1 MATIINS
8 RSPFFV
14 KVENASLG
22 NVTLRLYI
30 YEGSKKTSPDSS
42 DLKYT
47 ISKSS
52 IENNDYVVFEIS
64 ELVRDYINVKYDGEY
79 DSYSLWVMF
88 DVDVSSS
95 AGDEIF
101 GWTSTPSDLQNI
113 LAASGTA
120 TGTSTNKL
128 IDSSASFTSTV
139 QVGDIAVEDQSGFF
153 ATVTSVDSNTTLTL
167 DDNIYQ
173 SGSGYFIYRR
183 SYFNMIATEGYGY
196 FEEGINPEPSTG
208 LLQSNLIA
216 YRPEDGSINIP
227 IFAGGTNSLA
237 FYNNGELVRTQTISD
252 NDNTDQK
259 IQYIASSGNSDSAT
273 YEERV
278 LESGGTFEDSVC
290 LQRFLNSIDV
300 GAFDEVWVNYDTGTT
315 FTGTSNTST
324 EDTKTAIIKI
334 KTLECS
340 KYEPVRV
347 TFVNKFG
354 ALQDIWFDKKSMESI
369 QTKTE
374 SYKAS
379 VVDFANLTYNTNAH
393 QMRTLNLMGNES
405 IILNTGFIDDS
416 YNEVIRQLMLSE
428 QIWMTRLTDT
438 EELVLPLKA
447 KTQSVQYKTHIN
459 DKLVNY
465 TIEFDMAF
473 DKINNIR

>member
-1 MATIINS
+1 MATIINT

-14 KVENASLG
+14 KASNANLESAYIG
-22 NVTLRLYI
+22 IYI
-30 YEGSKKTSPDSS
+30 YEGAYQSIPTPS

-47 ISKSS
+47 ITKSE
-52 IENNDYVVFEIS
+52 IETNNYVVFEIG
-64 ELVRDYINVKYDGEY
+64 ELIRDYIDIKYDGEY
-79 DSYSLWVMF
+79 DSYCVWVRTTVVMF
-88 DVDVSSS
+88 DS
-95 AGDEIF
+95 AGSPI
-101 GWTSTPSDLQNI
+101 GG
-113 LAASGTA
+113 A
-120 TGTSTNKL
+120 
-128 IDSSASFTSTV
+128 
-139 QVGDIAVEDQSGFF
+139 
-153 ATVTSVDSNTTLTL
+153 SNT
-167 DDNIYQ
+167 DY
-173 SGSGYFIYRR
+173 
-183 SYFNMIATEGYGY
+183 IATEGYGY
-196 FEEGINPEPSTG
+196 FEEGINPEPSRG

-227 IFAGGTNSLA
+227 IFAEGTNSLA

-252 NDNTDQK
+252 NDNTNQK

-278 LESGGTFEDSVC
+278 LEGGGTFEDSVC

-354 ALQDIWFDKKSMESI
+354 ALQDIWFDKKSTDSI

-379 VVDFANLTYNTNAH
+379 VVDLANLSYNTNAH
-393 QMRTLNLMGNES
+393 QSRTLNLMGNES
-405 IILNTGFIDDS
+405 VVLNTGFVDES

-428 QIWMTRLTDT
+428 QIWMTKLTD

-447 KTQSVQYKTHIN
+447 RTQSLQYKKHVN

>member
-22 NVTLRLYI
+22 NVTLKLYI

-64 ELVRDYINVKYDGEY
+64 ELIRDYINVKYDGEY

-88 DVDVSSS
+88 DVDVTS
-95 AGDEIF
+95 AVGDEIF

-167 DDNIYQ
+167 DDDIYQ

-252 NDNTDQK
+252 NDNTNQK

-273 YEERV
+273 YKERV
-278 LESGGTFEDSVC
+278 LEDGGTFEDSVC
-290 LQRFLNSIDV
+290 LQRFLRFCNV
-300 GAFDEVWVNYDTGTT
+300 
-315 FTGTSNTST
+315 
-324 EDTKTAIIKI
+324 
-334 KTLECS
+334 
-340 KYEPVRV
+340 
-347 TFVNKFG
+347 
-354 ALQDIWFDKKSMESI
+354 
-369 QTKTE
+369 
-374 SYKAS
+374 
-379 VVDFANLTYNTNAH
+379 
-393 QMRTLNLMGNES
+393 
-405 IILNTGFIDDS
+405 
-416 YNEVIRQLMLSE
+416 
-428 QIWMTRLTDT
+428 
-438 EELVLPLKA
+438 
-447 KTQSVQYKTHIN
+447 
-459 DKLVNY
+459 
-465 TIEFDMAF
+465 
-473 DKINNIR
+473 

>member
-1 MATIINS
+1 MATIINA

-14 KVENASLG
+14 KASNANLASAYIG
-22 NVTLRLYI
+22 IYI
-30 YEGSKKTSPDSS
+30 YEGAYQLNPTSS

-47 ISKSS
+47 ITKSE
-52 IENNDYVVFEIS
+52 IETNNYVVFEIG
-64 ELVRDYINVKYDGEY
+64 ELIRDYIDIKYDGEY
-79 DSYSLWVMF
+79 DSYCVWVRTTVVMY
-88 DVDVSSS
+88 D
-95 AGDEIF
+95 
-101 GWTSTPSDLQNI
+101 STGSPI
-113 LAASGTA
+113 GGA
-120 TGTSTNKL
+120 
-128 IDSSASFTSTV
+128 
-139 QVGDIAVEDQSGFF
+139 
-153 ATVTSVDSNTTLTL
+153 SNT
-167 DDNIYQ
+167 DY
-173 SGSGYFIYRR
+173 
-183 SYFNMIATEGYGY
+183 IATEGYGY
-196 FEEGINPEPSTG
+196 FEEGINPEPSRG

-227 IFAGGTNSLA
+227 IFAEGTNSLA

-252 NDNTDQK
+252 DDNTNQK

-278 LESGGTFEDSVC
+278 LEDGGTFEDSVC

-300 GAFDEVWVNYDTGTT
+300 GAFDEVWVGTDS
-315 FTGTSNTST
+315 GT
-324 EDTKTAIIKI
+324 EIIKV

-340 KYEPVRV
+340 KYEPIRV

-354 ALQDIWFDKKSMESI
+354 ALQDIWFDKKSMEAI

-379 VVDFANLTYNTNAH
+379 VVDLANLTYNTNAH
-393 QMRTLNLMGNES
+393 QMRTLNLMGNER
-405 IILNTGFIDDS
+405 ITLNTGFIDDS

-447 KTQSVQYKTHIN
+447 RTQSVQYKTHIN
-459 DKLVNY
+459 DRLVNY

>member
-14 KVENASLG
+14 KAQDIDLAT
-22 NVTLRLYI
+22 TLLRVYI
-30 YEGSKKTSPDSS
+30 YEGAKQTNPPLS
-42 DLKYT
+42 DVKYSIT
-47 ISKSS
+47 KSV
-52 IENNDYVVFEIS
+52 IETNDYIVFEIG
-64 ELVRDYINVKYDGEY
+64 ELIRDYINVEYDGEY
-79 DSYSLWVMF
+79 DSHCIWVR
-88 DVDVSSS
+88 
-95 AGDEIF
+95 
-101 GWTSTPSDLQNI
+101 
-113 LAASGTA
+113 
-120 TGTSTNKL
+120 
-128 IDSSASFTSTV
+128 
-139 QVGDIAVEDQSGFF
+139 
-153 ATVTSVDSNTTLTL
+153 TSVLRFDE
-167 DDNIYQ
+167 DGIII
-173 SGSGYFIYRR
+173 GSPINNDY
-183 SYFNMIATEGYGY
+183 IATEGYGY

-273 YEERV
+273 YKERV
-278 LESGGTFEDSVC
+278 LEGGGTFEDSIC
-290 LQRFLNSIDV
+290 LQKFLSSIDI
-300 GAFDEVWVNYDTGTT
+300 GAFDEVWVGTDS
-315 FTGTSNTST
+315 GT
-324 EDTKTAIIKI
+324 DIIKV

-347 TFVNKFG
+347 TFINKFG
-354 ALQDIWFDKKSMESI
+354 ALQDIWFDKKSTDSI

-379 VVDFANLTYNTNAH
+379 VVDLANLSYNTNAH
-393 QMRTLNLMGNES
+393 QSRTLNLMGNES
-405 IILNTGFIDDS
+405 VVLNTGFVDES

-428 QIWMTRLTDT
+428 QIWMTKLTD

-447 KTQSVQYKTHIN
+447 RTQSLQYKKHVN

>member
-1 MATIINS
+1 MATIINA

-14 KVENASLG
+14 KAQDTDLAT
-22 NVTLRLYI
+22 TLLRVYI
-30 YEGSKKTSPDSS
+30 YEGAYQSTPSSS
-42 DLKYT
+42 DLKYSIT
-47 ISKSS
+47 KSV
-52 IENNDYVVFEIS
+52 IETNDYIVFEIG
-64 ELVRDYINVKYDGEY
+64 ELIRDYINVEYDGEY
-79 DSYSLWVMF
+79 DSHCIWVRTSVLMY
-88 DVDVSSS
+88 DE
-95 AGDEIF
+95 DEI
-101 GWTSTPSDLQNI
+101 I
-113 LAASGTA
+113 
-120 TGTSTNKL
+120 
-128 IDSSASFTSTV
+128 I
-139 QVGDIAVEDQSGFF
+139 
-153 ATVTSVDSNTTLTL
+153 
-167 DDNIYQ
+167 
-173 SGSGYFIYRR
+173 GSPINNDY
-183 SYFNMIATEGYGY
+183 IATEGYGY

-278 LESGGTFEDSVC
+278 LEDGGTFEDSVC

-315 FTGTSNTST
+315 FTGASNTST

-354 ALQDIWFDKKSMESI
+354 ALQDIWFDKKSMEAI

-379 VVDFANLTYNTNAH
+379 VVDLANLTYNTNAH
-393 QMRTLNLMGNES
+393 QMRTLNLTGNER
-405 IILNTGFIDDS
+405 ITLNTGFIDDS

-428 QIWMTRLTDT
+428 QIWMTKLTD

-447 KTQSVQYKTHIN
+447 RTQSVQYKTHVN

>member
-1 MATIINS
+1 MATIINA

-14 KVENASLG
+14 KAQDTDLAT
-22 NVTLRLYI
+22 TLLRVYI
-30 YEGSKKTSPDSS
+30 YEGAKQTNPPLS
-42 DLKYT
+42 DVKYSIT
-47 ISKSS
+47 KSV
-52 IENNDYVVFEIS
+52 IETNDYIVFEIG
-64 ELVRDYINVKYDGEY
+64 ELIRDYINVEYDGEY
-79 DSYSLWVMF
+79 DSYCIWVR
-88 DVDVSSS
+88 
-95 AGDEIF
+95 
-101 GWTSTPSDLQNI
+101 
-113 LAASGTA
+113 
-120 TGTSTNKL
+120 
-128 IDSSASFTSTV
+128 
-139 QVGDIAVEDQSGFF
+139 
-153 ATVTSVDSNTTLTL
+153 TSVLRYDE
-167 DDNIYQ
+167 DGIII
-173 SGSGYFIYRR
+173 GSPINNDY
-183 SYFNMIATEGYGY
+183 IATEGYGY

-300 GAFDEVWVNYDTGTT
+300 GAFDEVWVGTDS
-315 FTGTSNTST
+315 GT
-324 EDTKTAIIKI
+324 DIIKV

-354 ALQDIWFDKKSMESI
+354 ALQDIWFDKKSIEST

-379 VVDFANLTYNTNAH
+379 VVDLANLTYNTNAH
-393 QMRTLNLMGNES
+393 QMRTLNLIGNES
-405 IILNTGFIDDS
+405 ITLNTGFIDDS

-459 DKLVNY
+459 DRLVNY
-465 TIEFDMAF
+465 TIQFDMAF

>member
-1 MATIINS
+1 MATIINA

-14 KVENASLG
+14 KAENASLATATL
-22 NVTLRLYI
+22 NVYI
-30 YEGSKKTSPDSS
+30 YEGAYQSTPSSS
-42 DLKYT
+42 DLKYAIT
-47 ISKSS
+47 KSE
-52 IENNDYVVFEIS
+52 IETNNYVVFEVG
-64 ELVRDYINVKYDGEY
+64 ELIRDYIDVKYDGEY
-79 DSYSLWVMF
+79 DSYCVWVRTAVIMF
-88 DVDVSSS
+88 D
-95 AGDEIF
+95 
-101 GWTSTPSDLQNI
+101 STGSPI
-113 LAASGTA
+113 G
-120 TGTSTNKL
+120 GSTNT
-128 IDSSASFTSTV
+128 D
-139 QVGDIAVEDQSGFF
+139 
-153 ATVTSVDSNTTLTL
+153 
-167 DDNIYQ
+167 Y
-173 SGSGYFIYRR
+173 
-183 SYFNMIATEGYGY
+183 IATEGYGY
-196 FEEGINPEPSTG
+196 FEEGINPEPSRG

-227 IFAGGTNSLA
+227 IFAEGTNSLA

-259 IQYIASSGNSDSAT
+259 IQYIASSGNSDFAT

-278 LESGGTFEDSVC
+278 LEDGGTFEDSVC

-300 GAFDEVWVNYDTGTT
+300 GAFDEVWVGTDS
-315 FTGTSNTST
+315 GT
-324 EDTKTAIIKI
+324 DIIKV

-354 ALQDIWFDKKSMESI
+354 ALQDIWFDKKSMEAI

-379 VVDFANLTYNTNAH
+379 VVDLANLTYNTNAH
-393 QMRTLNLMGNES
+393 QMRTLNLMGNER
-405 IILNTGFIDDS
+405 ITLNTGFIDDS

-447 KTQSVQYKTHIN
+447 RTQSVQYKTHIN
-459 DKLVNY
+459 DRLVNY